1 METIKI
7 ALANSDSFL
16 GIFIVFAFATY
27 FSYNLARNYT
37 SALLELKLKESIDLA
52 KRKLATACTE
62 SEKNL
67 ATTELLSAY
76 NQICVAYL
84 NKQILP
90 ESFYQSYRAKIVWI
104 VDSEEYD
111 KFFQASPADYVG
123 IFLVYKKS
131 KNRKRRM

>member
-16 GIFIVFAFATY
+16 GIFVVFAFAIY

-37 SALLELKLKESIDLA
+37 SALLELKLKEFVDLA

-131 KNRKRRM
+131 KNRKRRI